1 MHQENNGKSH
11 SPNVINIDLDS
22 ERSRNPILTKS
33 ITIGELTDS
42 IIAKDYSSNPFL
54 PLRQPYIQQFRP
66 ESAEMWKMNR
76 RLSQKDGAPQQG
88 QPGQQLPPPT
98 SHNQNKGPV
107 NSKMVS

>member
-1 MHQENNGKSH
+1 M
-11 SPNVINIDLDS
+11 DS

-76 RLSQKDGAPQQG
+76 RLSQKVEQQQQQRQ
-88 QPGQQLPPPT
+88 QPLQDQSVQQLPPQT
-98 SHNQNKGPV
+98 SHSQNKGSV
-107 NSKMVS
+107 NSKTVS